1 MSERKTTQKKTERK
15 TRRENLRIT
24 ESSGSMLDELSSGLG
39 KSKTEVIEQAI
50 ATLYNIKQQYL

>member
-1 MSERKTTQKKTERK
+1 MSERKTTRKKTERK
-15 TRRENLRIT
+15 IRRENLRIT

>member
-1 MSERKTTQKKTERK
+1 MSDRKTTQKKSERK

>member
-1 MSERKTTQKKTERK
+1 MSDRKTTRKKTERK

-39 KSKTEVIEQAI
+39 KSKTAVIEQAI

>member
-1 MSERKTTQKKTERK
+1 MSDRKTARRKAERK

-50 ATLYNIKQQYL
+50 ATLYSIKQQYL

>member
-1 MSERKTTQKKTERK
+1 MSDRKKTERK

>member
-1 MSERKTTQKKTERK
+1 MSDRKITRKKTERK

>member
-1 MSERKTTQKKTERK
+1 MSDQKTARKKAERK

-50 ATLYNIKQQYL
+50 ATLYNNKQKN